1 MRSKTFSTEI
11 IISKGLDFYTI
22 SDLLKNINSKLLTG
36 MFSSCAKDS
45 NAQGFVSPN
54 LQIYN
59 ASKDERLINE
69 TKDRKKRRSI
79 LVYGSKTQL
88 AIYSG
93 QQTQ

>member
-1 MRSKTFSTEI
+1 
-11 IISKGLDFYTI
+11 
-22 SDLLKNINSKLLTG
+22 

-69 TKDRKKRRSI
+69 TKDRKNVDQYF
-79 LVYGSKTQL
+79 VYGSKHN
-88 AIYSG
+88 
-93 QQTQ
+93 